1 MIQDPDTR
9 ADVHRVA
16 VALAGDHPGDR
27 ATRAAFLERAIEA
40 IDRLAHDLDDSGLR
54 AALAANTD
62 AAVLSALGVA
72 LNGATVTATPVTDLL
87 AAEILE
93 TQRFA
98 LIVS

>member
-40 IDRLAHDLDDSGLR
+40 VDRLAHDVDDHGLR
-54 AALAANTD
+54 AALAANMD
-62 AAVLSALGVA
+62 AAVLSALGV
-72 LNGATVTATPVTDLL
+72 GVDGTVAKISTGHDPL
-87 AAEILE
+87 AAAKARGE
-93 TQRFA
+93 
-98 LIVS
+98 